1 MEHVL
6 SQNDELMRVKL
17 RISALTARTIERGC
31 TEAEAMAAA
40 AMVGRLLERYALTM
54 EEVDIRQQPC
64 VQIAI
69 PVGGKRRRPIDI
81 CVPAIA
87 RFCDCKVWLTRSEL
101 EAHYVFFGF
110 DTDAQLA
117 AYLFEV
123 IARAMQN
130 EVTQFR
136 ARSATRRST
145 LPRQAATSFQHG
157 VAVRTAERL
166 EAMHTEREAAVASQR
181 PTGNALTIVRHQ
193 IVEDAFR
200 AIQVRLRPQRG
211 LSLRPDA
218 AFEAGKAAGERV
230 NLNRPVG
237 RGGGAL
243 LD

>member
-1 MEHVL
+1 
-6 SQNDELMRVKL
+6 
-17 RISALTARTIERGC
+17 
-31 TEAEAMAAA
+31 
-40 AMVGRLLERYALTM
+40 LTM

-69 PVGGKRRRPIDI
+69 SIDGKRRRPIDI
-81 CVPAIA
+81 CVPSIA

-101 EAHYVFFGF
+101 QAHYVFFGF
-110 DTDAQLA
+110 DTDTQLA
-117 AYLFEV
+117 AYLFDA

-130 EVTQFR
+130 EVAHFR

-157 VAVRTAERL
+157 VAVRVAERL
-166 EAMHTEREAAVASQR
+166 EAMHGKREAAVAAQR
-181 PTGNALTIVRHQ
+181 PTGNALTIMRHQ
-193 IVEDAFR
+193 VVEDAFQT
-200 AIQVRLRPQRG
+200 AKVRLRAQRG

-218 AFEAGKAAGERV
+218 AFRAGQAAGERV

-237 RGGGAL
+237 RGDHSL

>member
-1 MEHVL
+1 M
-6 SQNDELMRVKL
+6 SQNDELTRVKL
-17 RISALTARTIERGC
+17 RIAALTARTIDRGC

-54 EEVDIRQQPC
+54 DEVDIRQQPC

-69 PVGGKRRRPIDI
+69 PIGGKRRRPIDI

-101 EAHYVFFGF
+101 QAHYVFFGF
-110 DTDAQLA
+110 DTDTRLA
-117 AYLFEV
+117 AYLFDV
-123 IARAMQN
+123 IARAMHN
-130 EVTQFR
+130 AVADFR
-136 ARSATRRST
+136 AHSATRRST

-157 VAVRTAERL
+157 VAVRVAERL
-166 EAMHTEREAAVASQR
+166 ETLHTEREAAVAAQR

-193 IVEDAFR
+193 VVEDAFQ
-200 AIQVRLRPQRG
+200 AVKIRLRTQRG
-211 LSLRPDA
+211 LALRPDA
-218 AFEAGKAAGERV
+218 AFRAGQAAGERV

-237 RGGGAL
+237 RGDRAL